1 VGRGR
6 LTLSLAVLGVLASPA
21 VATATTGQQFKV
33 VFPEGFTRAR
43 MIDQVAAVQ
52 RIAKRELKA
61 AHEPARLALT
71 GTGYARASA
80 HVVVPCFGSGVQR
93 SAEGFL
99 FPSTYSF
106 DVRTLAANIVAN
118 QVGTF
123 CAKWSK
129 LDLAYARSKNLT
141 DYDVLTIASMVEAEA
156 ASPGDRAKVAAVVYN
171 RLRLGMPL
179 GIDAT
184 LRYGLHIPPTKSIT
198 QAELASDNP
207 YNTRKRTGLPPTPIG
222 NPGVLSLRAA
232 AHPSTLGYLYYA
244 RIPGTKRQKF
254 FESYTAYEKFL
265 EAHGYG
271 PHP

>member
-1 VGRGR
+1 VSRGR
-6 LTLSLAVLGVLASPA
+6 LALGLAALAVL
-21 VATATTGQQFKV
+21 ATATVAGAVPDRQFKV

-43 MIDQVAAVQ
+43 MVDQVAAVR
-52 RIAKRELKA
+52 RIAERELRT

-71 GTGYARASA
+71 GSGYARASA
-80 HVVVPCFGSGVQR
+80 HVVVSCFGSGTQR

-118 QVGTF
+118 QIAAF
-123 CAKWSK
+123 CGEWSR
-129 LDLAYARSKNLT
+129 LDLGYARSKNLT
-141 DYDVLTIASMVEAEA
+141 SYDVLTIASMVEAEA
-156 ASPGDRAKVAAVVYN
+156 ALPGDRPKVAAVVYN

-198 QAELASDNP
+198 QVELASNSA
-207 YNTRKRTGLPPTPIG
+207 YNTRKRKGLPPTPID

-254 FESYTAYEKFL
+254 FESYTAYQKFL
-265 EAHGYG
+265 QTHGYG